1 MKVMLRRLALFWQLL
16 IAFGLLIAIALVLSP
31 SAFAQTGDGDVIDPQ
46 TDLGMWSLLVG
57 VAMPALV
64 AVIEQTGW
72 SRTLRVFIGLAASAV
87 AAFVTTWLVEG
98 DALWNQGMFH
108 AFLLI
113 AVASWASYQSFWK
126 PSNIAPRIERATS
139 FGGSSAGPPG

>member
-1 MKVMLRRLALFWQLL
+1 MKAAIARVARLWPILL
-16 IAFGLLIAIALVLSP
+16 TLVALVLLFP
-31 SAFAQTGDGDVIDPQ
+31 TVAFAQTTGDGDVIDPN

-57 VAMPALV
+57 VALPALV
-64 AVIEQTGW
+64 AIVEQQHF
-72 SRTLRVFIGLAASAV
+72 SNVVRVAIGLLSSAV

-98 DALWNQGMFH
+98 NALWDQGMFH

-126 PSNIAPRIERATS
+126 PTNIAPKIEAATS
-139 FGGSSAGPPG
+139 FGDD

>member
-1 MKVMLRRLALFWQLL
+1 MRSALRRARLFWEVSCFLVF
-16 IAFGLLIAIALVLSP
+16 AALVLP
-31 SAFAQTGDGDVIDPQ
+31 VVALAQDAPGDGDVIDPN

-57 VAMPALV
+57 VALPALV
-64 AVIEQTGW
+64 AIIERQTFPNW
-72 SRTLRVFIGLAASAV
+72 ARVVIGLASSAV

-98 DALWNQGMFH
+98 DALWDQGMFH

-126 PSNIAPRIERATS
+126 PTRLGPKIEKMTSPKSAPA
-139 FGGSSAGPPG
+139 PPGS